1 MSESTP
7 NCCKNCETLKTQVFC
22 TQYVNCPAWR
32 IWFRNEWARIRR
44 AADRIRA
51 NNKKG
56 GQQRDRP

>member
-1 MSESTP
+1 MSDSTP
-7 NCCKNCETLKTQVFC
+7 NCCKNCEVPTKNTSC
-22 TQYVNCPAWR
+22 PQYANCPAWLT
-32 IWFRNEWARIRR
+32 WFHNEWTRIRR